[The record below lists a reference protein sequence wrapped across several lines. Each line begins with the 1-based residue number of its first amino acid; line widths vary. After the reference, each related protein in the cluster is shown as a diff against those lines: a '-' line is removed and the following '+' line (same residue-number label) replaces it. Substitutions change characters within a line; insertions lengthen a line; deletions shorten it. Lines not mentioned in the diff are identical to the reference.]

1 MKNQIKIT
9 EKLTKKIVSELIEK
23 NDFLTIEVEGEW
35 TLNKNAIVND
45 KIVVQNVWKASDI
58 EFFEGVD
65 SWNDAAK
72 FIMSKYS
79 YFKGRLTRFEEGQ
92 RLPSVDVTYA
102 SIEELIS

>member
-1 MKNQIKIT
+1 MKNQITIT

-45 KIVVQNVWKASDI
+45 TITVRNNWKCIV
-58 EFFEGVD
+58 EFFDGQNAWGE
-65 SWNDAAK
+65 AAK

-79 YFKGRLTRFEEGQ
+79 YQKSFGLKKLGDANY
-92 RLPSVDVTYA
+92 LPSVSVTHA
-102 SIEELIS
+102 SIEEQIS